1 MLLSATNLIAAIK
14 THHISLETTYG
25 LPLIRVFRFPPLL
38 TEGIPPCCT
47 IHCEIVARIA
57 VLHFPTKMF
66 HFEQLLLALN
76 TQVVEH
82 K

>member
-1 MLLSATNLIAAIK
+1 MLMSATNLIAAIK
-14 THHISLETTYG
+14 THHISVETTYG
-25 LPLIRVFRFPPLL
+25 LPLIRMPSPLF
-38 TEGIPPCCT
+38 TEDVLLHCT
-47 IHCEIVARIA
+47 IHCEIDARIA
-57 VLHFPTKMF
+57 VLHFPIEMF